1 MKELTLRSFHS
12 ILKDVDADNDMDF
25 TSFSDSL
32 ANVIGD
38 YDIVNEIVHFIEE
51 DLNIFSDA
59 DMLGLDENDLDAIV
73 EFINTYEF

>member
-1 MKELTLRSFHS
+1 MKELTLRNFHG
-12 ILKDVDADNDMDF
+12 ILKDVDPDNEMDF
-25 TSFSDSL
+25 TSFSDALS
-32 ANVIGD
+32 NVISD

-59 DMLGLDENDLDAIV
+59 EILGLDENDLDAIV